1 MNVLERVYYYF
12 MFNFVS
18 FSLIIIRF
26 EIILIFFK
34 LYMIEEEIFRVYL
47 NYVWEI
53 YIEKKNIL

>member
-12 MFNFVS
+12 LFNFVS
-18 FSLIIIRF
+18 FSLIIIRL